1 MVEMNAG
8 SARGAAAPDEAPW
21 HAMPAETVAA
31 RFSVSPQTGLTAAE
45 AVERCRRHGPNQIA
59 ERRRRGPLKMFAA
72 QFADATILVLVGAAV
87 IAGIIGDLK
96 DSFVIGAIVLLN
108 AVIAFVQ
115 EWRAQGAIRALRA
128 LGSARALVIR
138 DGARSSVPAA
148 ELVPGDL
155 VVLEAG
161 AAVPADVRLTEAVQ
175 LRMNESALTGEST
188 SVGKR
193 ATVIPQADLPVG
205 DRANMAFRGTHAA
218 AGHGIGIVVATGM
231 QTVLGGLARLIEG
244 AGDVKTPL
252 QLRQAQFGRWLGIV
266 VIGVCAVVFAVGI
279 LRGEPLGLMFLTAIS
294 LAVAA
299 IPEALPATL
308 TISLSLGAFR
318 MVRRNALV
326 KRLAAVEALGSVTY
340 ICSDKTGTLTQD
352 RMHVE
357 QLRDA
362 AGRSWTAREDA
373 TAPSWRSL
381 LAALALNN
389 DVEPHGDGGSIGDAT
404 EIALYR
410 AAADAGVI
418 KADLAQRFPRVFELP
433 FESERKCMTTFHPF
447 AVVGGYVAWTKGAPE
462 AVIGRCTR
470 MLGPVG
476 EAPLDRERALAEA
489 QEMAAAGLRVLA
501 VAERRWTD
509 LPGVESEAIE
519 CDLTLLGF
527 AGLIDPPRPEAADS
541 VAACREAGIRVVMIT
556 GDHPGTARTIAE
568 RLGILQS
575 WGRVVT
581 GAELARIGDD
591 ELGER
596 IEEFQVYARVDPA
609 QKIRI
614 VAALQARGE
623 FVAMT
628 GDGVNDAPALQR
640 SNVGV
645 AMGKSGTDVAR
656 EAASLVLLD
665 DNFATIVAAVR
676 EGRRIYDNIR
686 KFVRFLLSGNSAEIW
701 TIFLAPFLG
710 LPIPLL
716 PIHILWV
723 NLVTDSLPALALT
736 AEHAEPDVMKRR
748 PRPPAESIIAGGLW
762 QHAIWVGLLIAGC
775 SLLAQAY
782 AIRTGLPEWR
792 TMVFTVLTCAQMAH
806 VLAIRSETVPALR
819 DFFGN
824 RWLLGA
830 VALTLALQLA
840 IIYVP
845 ALNLVFSTA
854 PLSLRDLS
862 ICAGL
867 SIVPFVAVEI
877 EKAIRRRRL
886 RDAA

>member
-1 MVEMNAG
+1 MAERDVAIPAG
-8 SARGAAAPDEAPW
+8 KAATEETPW
-21 HAMPAETVAA
+21 HAMPVEAVAGRLSA
-31 RFSVSPQTGLTAAE
+31 SLTAGLTVDE
-45 AVERCRRHGPNQIA
+45 AVARHRRHGPNVIV
-59 ERRRRGPLKMFAA
+59 ERRRRGPLAMFAA
-72 QFADATILVLVGAAV
+72 QFADVTILVLIGAAV

-96 DSFVIGAIVLLN
+96 DSYVIGAIVLLN

-128 LGSARALVIR
+128 LGSARALAIR
-138 DGARSSVPAA
+138 DGMRAELPAA

-161 AAVPADVRLTEAVQ
+161 AAVPADVRLVEAVQ
-175 LRMNESALTGEST
+175 LRLNESALTGESV

-193 ATVIPQADLPVG
+193 PAVIDRADLPVG
-205 DRANMAFRGTHAA
+205 DRANMAFRGTHVA
-218 AGHGIGIVVATGM
+218 AGHGTGIVVATGM
-231 QTVLGGLARLIEG
+231 RTELGGLARLIEG

-252 QLRQAQFGRWLGIV
+252 QLRLAQFGRWLGLV
-266 VIGVCAVVFAVGI
+266 AIGVCAMIFAVGI

-357 QLRDA
+357 ELRDA
-362 AGRSWTAREDA
+362 AGRRWDRQAAEML
-373 TAPSWRSL
+373 PSWRAL
-381 LAALALNN
+381 FTALALNN
-389 DVEPHGDGGSIGDAT
+389 DVEPRGDGGLIGDAT
-404 EIALYR
+404 EVALFS
-410 AAADAGVI
+410 AAAVAGLR
-418 KADLAQRFPRVFELP
+418 KAELAQRCPRVFELP
-433 FESERKCMTTFHPF
+433 FESERKCMTTFHP
-447 AVVGGYVAWTKGAPE
+447 AREGGYVAWTKGAPE
-462 AVIGRCTR
+462 SVIGRCSCE
-470 MLGPVG
+470 LGAEG
-476 EAPLDRERALAEA
+476 EEPLDIERALAQA
-489 QEMAAAGLRVLA
+489 QEMAQAGQRVLA
-501 VAERRWTD
+501 IAARRWEA
-509 LPGVESEAIE
+509 LPDAKDQGIESG
-519 CDLTLLGF
+519 LTLIGF
-527 AGLIDPPRPEAADS
+527 AGLIDPPRAEAAES
-541 VAACREAGIRVVMIT
+541 VAACKAAGIRVVMIT
-556 GDHPGTARTIAE
+556 GDHPGTARVIAE

-581 GAELARIGDD
+581 GAELARIGED
-591 ELGER
+591 ELAER

-640 SNVGV
+640 ANVGV

-676 EGRRIYDNIR
+676 EGRRIFDNIR
-686 KFVRFLLSGNSAEIW
+686 KFVRFMLTGNSAEIW

-736 AEHAEPDVMKRR
+736 AERAEPDVMRRR

-762 QHAIWVGLLIAGC
+762 QHAVWVGLLIAGC

-782 AIRTGLPEWR
+782 AIGSGVEQWR

-806 VLAIRSETVPALR
+806 VLAIRSGIVPAWR
-819 DFFGN
+819 GFFAN

-830 VALTLALQLA
+830 VGLTLALQLA

-854 PLSLRDLS
+854 PLTARELAV
-862 ICAGL
+862 CAGL
-867 SIVPFVAVEI
+867 SVVPFVAVEI
-877 EKAIRRRRL
+877 EKWIRRRRL